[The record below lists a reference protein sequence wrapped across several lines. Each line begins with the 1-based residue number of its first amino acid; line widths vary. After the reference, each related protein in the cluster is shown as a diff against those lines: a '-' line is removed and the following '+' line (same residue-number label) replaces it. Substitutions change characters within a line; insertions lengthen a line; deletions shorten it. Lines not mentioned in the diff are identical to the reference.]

1 MEQTER
7 NVLPY
12 TDFTVGGKNYMLRLT
27 ARSAVRLEERLGC
40 SVYEGAKRLTEMK
53 VVIDFLFAL
62 IESLSPEITKNA
74 VYLLY
79 DEYITEGGTLRR
91 LNEIIAEALGRS
103 GFFDEGADGTNDP
116 HGADSPP
123 RN

>member
-1 MEQTER
+1 MEQTEQSI
-7 NVLPY
+7 LPY
-12 TDFTVGGKNYMLRLT
+12 TDFTVNGKNYMLRLT

-40 SVYEGAKRLTEMK
+40 SIYEGAKRLTEMK
-53 VVIDFLFAL
+53 IVTEFLFAL

-103 GFFDEGADGTNDP
+103 GFFDEGAGV
-116 HGADSPP
+116 P
-123 RN
+123 RGN